1 MTAADDYIESLP
13 KERRNDIAI
22 VRDVVNQHLP
32 AGYVEGV
39 GYGMIT
45 WSIPLSRY
53 PDTYNGQ
60 PLAIA
65 ALAAQKNYSSLYL
78 MGVYGDADGATR
90 LWFEDAWTSAG
101 KKLDMGKSC
110 VRFRAAG
117 DLALDVVAKAIGL
130 VSVADYLEHYERVKG
145 VAGRKSGAA
154 PAAKKKLPRST
165 TKTTHKQAPTP
176 TTKTKTAKKALAT
189 KTPKKK
195 APTKTKPQTKKKKKP
210 AAAKKKKS

>member
-154 PAAKKKLPRST
+154 PAAKKKLPTTKKKAST
-165 TKTTHKQAPTP
+165 TT
-176 TTKTKTAKKALAT
+176 
-189 KTPKKK
+189 KK
-195 APTKTKPQTKKKKKP
+195 APTKKKASTTKKKPPAKKKKP